1 MGNVVY
7 FVKSLTIKWV
17 QLRYVCTYMGISY
30 AIGLG
35 ADHDQRHDSFVMPR
49 TDRTINMQTPSG
61 GRHYDMFPWLSITLI
76 ARKFAALIV
85 NDLRFIVTNSVL
97 LPGRVYPT
105 KYR

>member
-17 QLRYVCTYMGISY
+17 QLRYICGYISYIVGISY

-49 TDRTINMQTPSG
+49 TDRSFNMQTPSG

-76 ARKFAALIV
+76 ALIV
-85 NDLRFIVTNSVL
+85 NDLRFIVTHSIL
-97 LPGRVYPT
+97 YPT